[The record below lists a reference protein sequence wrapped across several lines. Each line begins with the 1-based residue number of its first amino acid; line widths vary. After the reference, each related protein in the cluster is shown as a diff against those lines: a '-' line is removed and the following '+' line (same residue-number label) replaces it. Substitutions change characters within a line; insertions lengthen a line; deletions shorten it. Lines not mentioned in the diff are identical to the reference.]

1 MHSSYL
7 IMMKSTTRSFSSSLG
22 PLHSATA
29 WLKSHEVHPNC
40 WEWDSRLAASVKCDL
55 KINKNGVLWSQTRM
69 RIEMRLK
76 CFFWSI
82 SNWQLA
88 IWIRQWAIWQNG
100 VSGYLEVSGE
110 FSNQDLK
117 IWIPYY
123 CVWKVVVVVVET
135 RDLSLTIVC
144 VTSFLGRDLMLNN

>member
-1 MHSSYL
+1 MA
-7 IMMKSTTRSFSSSLG
+7 K
-22 PLHSATA
+22 
-29 WLKSHEVHPNC
+29 NC
-40 WEWDSRLAASVKCDL
+40 QRPL
-55 KINKNGVLWSQTRM
+55 KIAGMCQNFDRSSQKVLGWVDINICLNFRLCNRMGKIWYFKNICKQEWSSM
-69 RIEMRLK
+69 ESNSYENWDEIEM
-76 CFFWSI
+76 FFWSI

-88 IWIRQWAIWQNG
+88 IWIRQCAIWQNG

-144 VTSFLGRDLMLNN
+144 FTSFLGRDLMLNN